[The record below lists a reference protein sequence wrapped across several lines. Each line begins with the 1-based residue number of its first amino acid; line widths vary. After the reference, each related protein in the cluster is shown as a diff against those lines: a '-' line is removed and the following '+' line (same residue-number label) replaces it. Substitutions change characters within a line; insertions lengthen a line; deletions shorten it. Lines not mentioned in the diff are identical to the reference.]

1 MITKRRVILSES
13 FNPYFNLALEEFLF
27 NKVEDQEII
36 LYLWRNK
43 NTVVIGRNQNPWK
56 ECNLEVLA
64 NNKGILA
71 RRLSGG
77 GAVYHDLG
85 NLNFTFL
92 MRETNEDLNK
102 QLSVIINALEDLGIK
117 ARFSGRND
125 ILVQDKKISGNAFYR
140 DEDRY
145 YHHGT
150 LLFNVDMD
158 ILPKILTP
166 SIEKLE
172 SKGID
177 SVKSRVM
184 NLKDCKENLTIESLT
199 KALIKS
205 FEFNYGHIDK
215 IESLDENLSHIEELI
230 KSYSSELWI
239 YGDCPNFQVSLEKNF
254 KEGKIQ
260 LNIKAE
266 DGRIEKCKIYTDS
279 LLTKEFAY
287 IETLLKGCNFNKA
300 QILKSLEVSKDNHGE
315 NQINVINRIR
325 EIIEEATI

>member
-13 FNPYFNLALEEFLF
+13 FNPYFNLALEEFLL
-27 NKVEDQEII
+27 NKVEEQEII

-56 ECNLEVLA
+56 ECNLEVLTK
-64 NNKGILA
+64 NKGTLA

-102 QLSVIINALEDLGIK
+102 QLSVIIKALEELGIK

-140 DEDRY
+140 DEDKY

-184 NLKDCKENLTIESLT
+184 NLRDCKESLTVESLT

-205 FEFNYGHIDK
+205 FEFNYGQIDK
-215 IESLDENLSHIEELI
+215 IESLDENLSHIEELT
-230 KSYSSELWI
+230 KSYSSEQWI

-260 LNIKAE
+260 LNIKTE
-266 DGRIEKCKIYTDS
+266 DGKIEKCRIYTDS
-279 LLTKEFAY
+279 LLIKEFAY
-287 IETLLKGCNFNKA
+287 IENLLKGCDFNKA
-300 QILKSLEVSKDNHGE
+300 QILKSLEVNEDNHGE
-315 NQINVINRIR
+315 NQSNMINRIR
-325 EIIEEATI
+325 EIIEDATI